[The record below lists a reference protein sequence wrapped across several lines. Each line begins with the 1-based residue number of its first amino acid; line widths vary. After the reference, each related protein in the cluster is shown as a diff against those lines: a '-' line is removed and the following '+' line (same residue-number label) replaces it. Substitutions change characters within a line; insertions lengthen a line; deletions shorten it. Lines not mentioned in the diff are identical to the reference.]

1 MQAGGYGHHAVADL
15 YCVSMTAFWGLE
27 SCQKCHRIGKSLVAD
42 MPLQINPLSICFF
55 GIQSYSH
62 LLECGRRQACLKRTL
77 FIGYEAYNLQEMI
90 AKSELCPQPFA
101 SKFGTIMNILF
112 IIELI

>member
-1 MQAGGYGHHAVADL
+1 M
-15 YCVSMTAFWGLE
+15 
-27 SCQKCHRIGKSLVAD
+27 
-42 MPLQINPLSICFF
+42 FF

-62 LLECGRRQACLKRTL
+62 LLECGQRQAGLKQTL